1 MRLNGKVALIY
12 GAGGA
17 IGGAVAR
24 AFAHEGATVYLAGR
38 TVATLEVVAHEI
50 AVNGGRYRVAPVD
63 AFDEGA
69 VARLADAVAAESG
82 TIDIALNAI
91 GVPHVQGVPLRDL
104 SLEDYERPIHA
115 YLRTHFLTVRA
126 AARHMTPKRSGVIMA
141 LSTPAARLAFP
152 GVLGFG
158 TTCAAIEGLCRHLA
172 AELGAE
178 GVRVVCLR
186 PDALPEAL
194 VRGSHSRAVFGAAA
208 ARAGATV
215 EQLLAG
221 RADASLLK
229 RSPTLAEVASAAV
242 FVASDEGGAM
252 TGAVL
257 NLGCGSVVD

>member
-1 MRLNGKVALIY
+1 M
-12 GAGGA
+12 
-17 IGGAVAR
+17 
-24 AFAHEGATVYLAGR
+24 
-38 TVATLEVVAHEI
+38 
-50 AVNGGRYRVAPVD
+50 APVD
-63 AFDEGA
+63 ALDEGA
-69 VARLADAVAAESG
+69 LARHADAVAAESG
-82 TIDIALNAI
+82 ALDIALNAVGI
-91 GVPHVQGVPLRDL
+91 PHVQGVPLREL
-104 SLEDYERPIHA
+104 SLEEYERPVHA
-115 YLRTHFLTVRA
+115 YLRAHFLTARA
-126 AARHMTPKRSGVIMA
+126 AARHMTSRRSGVIVA

-186 PDALPEAL
+186 PDALPEAV
-194 VRGSHSRAVFGAAA
+194 VRGSHSRAVFGSAA
-208 ARAGATV
+208 ARAGATI

-229 RSPTLAEVASAAV
+229 RSPTLAQVASAAV
-242 FVASDEGGAM
+242 FAASGEAGAM